1 MSKNNISI
9 YLTRVIV
16 FVLFIFIFIVCIT
29 ANISAQRYLEYQ
41 TKEGDSIWSITRQFQ
56 LSIHEV
62 AQVNKI
68 EQDER
73 LSPGQLIKIP
83 TNEEDNSSSNGVVS
97 TLTYTVQKGESL
109 WDIAQQYRL
118 SLEDISAVN
127 DLNET
132 NSLPIGQE
140 IKIPIDSTKK
150 EEAKKEEQSGLSF
163 KKDKLNFQGMTT
175 SLKQEF
181 RDLVKEANS
190 TGRENESLWTITQN
204 YQVSLK
210 DLSQTN
216 DLVNSK
222 KLSMDQ
228 IIQSS
233 LDTRSVNKENGK
245 KESNG
250 KEPLQNILQP
260 SIDQKLDF
268 PVTEQP
274 AEQEKSTSVAQ
285 IEKPK
290 KNGIHF
296 VQKGET
302 LWQISQKY
310 QVSVQSIVSAN
321 QISESGRLVVG
332 QRLVIPDTRNSSISS
347 YSFIWPLNGPITSQF
362 GIRNL
367 RGRRDY
373 HTGIDIDASTGALIK
388 AANSGKV
395 SFSGYINGYGYV
407 VIIEHSSGYS
417 TVYAHSASNLVKEG
431 QNVTKGDVIC
441 KLGSTGNATGSH
453 LHFEIREN
461 GRPVNP
467 LNYLP

>member
-290 KNGIHF
+290 K
-296 VQKGET
+296 KWYPLCPE
-302 LWQISQKY
+302 
-310 QVSVQSIVSAN
+310 
-321 QISESGRLVVG
+321 R
-332 QRLVIPDTRNSSISS
+332 RNSVANFPKIS
-347 YSFIWPLNGPITSQF
+347 GE
-362 GIRNL
+362 R
-367 RGRRDY
+367 
-373 HTGIDIDASTGALIK
+373 
-388 AANSGKV
+388 
-395 SFSGYINGYGYV
+395 
-407 VIIEHSSGYS
+407 
-417 TVYAHSASNLVKEG
+417 TVYC
-431 QNVTKGDVIC
+431 QC
-441 KLGSTGNATGSH
+441 
-453 LHFEIREN
+453 
-461 GRPVNP
+461 
-467 LNYLP
+467 